1 MHLCALNEETYFRF
15 QTYFLMLLQVFLSID
30 AVEIIGYKSC
40 GDLSLLLQ
48 NTTGTFGG
56 YRVVI
61 SNKNVKFM
69 KQKDMFTTSVLPLLL
84 I

>member
-1 MHLCALNEETYFRF
+1 
-15 QTYFLMLLQVFLSID
+15 MLLQVFLSID
-30 AVEIIGYKSC
+30 AVKIIGYKSC

-61 SNKNVKFM
+61 SKKNAKFM
-69 KQKDMFTTSVLPLLL
+69 KQKDTFNNISFASFVNLN
-84 I
+84 